1 MSRTPQRIRPASP
14 PSRRDVLAAGLGA
27 ALLPPLTHAAQPT
40 APPVA
45 KPAPSQKATMLTRPI
60 PKSGEALPVIGLGT
74 WQTFDVGTS
83 ADERAPLKQVLQRF
97 LDSGARLIDSSPMY
111 GRAERVVGDVLAS
124 LGDVPRPFLATKVWT
139 TGREAGL
146 AQLETSVKDM
156 GRGRMDLLQ
165 VHNLVD
171 WRTHLPVLR
180 EWKAQGRVRYVGI
193 THYARG
199 AFDELEKLLKEQTLD
214 FIQLPYSLAER
225 DAEKRLLPAAAE
237 HGVAVLVMQPFATGQ
252 LFRQVKGRA
261 LPEWASDFD
270 CASWAQFFLKFILGH
285 PAVHCPLPA
294 TSNPEHVADNLRA
307 GFGRLPDAKTRERMA
322 RVLKP

>member
-1 MSRTPQRIRPASP
+1 MSQTPRRPRPLSP
-14 PSRRDVLAAGLGA
+14 PSRRDVLTAGLGA
-27 ALLPPLTHAAQPT
+27 ALLPGQTRA
-40 APPVA
+40 A
-45 KPAPSQKATMLTRPI
+45 KPAPTVKTPMLTRPI

-83 ADERAPLKQVLQRF
+83 AAERAPLKQVLQRF

-124 LGDVPRPFLATKVWT
+124 LADAPKPFLATKVWT
-139 TGREAGL
+139 TGRDAGL

-156 GRGRMDLLQ
+156 GRGRMDLFQ

-171 WRTHLPVLR
+171 WRTHLPLLR

-193 THYARG
+193 THYARS
-199 AFDELEKLLKEQTLD
+199 AFDDLERLLREQTLD

-261 LPEWASDFD
+261 LPAWAADFD

-294 TSNPEHVADNLRA
+294 TSNPEHVADNVRA

-322 RVLKP
+322 RVLDS

>member
-1 MSRTPQRIRPASP
+1 
-14 PSRRDVLAAGLGA
+14 
-27 ALLPPLTHAAQPT
+27 
-40 APPVA
+40 
-45 KPAPSQKATMLTRPI
+45 MLTRPI

-83 ADERAPLKQVLQRF
+83 AAERAPLKQVLQRF

-124 LGDVPRPFLATKVWT
+124 LADAPKPFLATKVWT
-139 TGREAGL
+139 TGRDAGL

-156 GRGRMDLLQ
+156 GRGRMDLFQ

-171 WRTHLPVLR
+171 WRTHLPLLR

-193 THYARG
+193 THYARS
-199 AFDELEKLLKEQTLD
+199 AFDDLERLLREQTLD

-261 LPEWASDFD
+261 LPAWAADFD

-294 TSNPEHVADNLRA
+294 TSNPEHVADNVRA

-322 RVLKP
+322 RVLDS

>member
-1 MSRTPQRIRPASP
+1 MSQTPRRPRPLSP
-14 PSRRDVLAAGLGA
+14 PSRRDVLTAGLGA
-27 ALLPPLTHAAQPT
+27 ALLPGQTRAE
-40 APPVA
+40 
-45 KPAPSQKATMLTRPI
+45 KPAPTVKTSMRTRPI

-83 ADERAPLKQVLQRF
+83 AAERAPLKQVLQRF

-124 LGDVPRPFLATKVWT
+124 LADAPKPFLATKVWT

-156 GRGRMDLLQ
+156 GRGHMDLFQ

-193 THYARG
+193 THYARS
-199 AFDELEKLLKEQTLD
+199 AFDDLERLLREQTLD

-261 LPEWASDFD
+261 LPSWAADFD

-294 TSNPEHVADNLRA
+294 TSNPEHVADNVRA

-322 RVLKP
+322 RVLDS